1 MRIKQ
6 WLRKLPVGFVL
17 LATLLMTISLVV
29 PRAARA
35 DDGDE
40 EQTEITVD
48 PMSDDAT
55 RSFQKDYFMGIL
67 YKKLTDGKGLFDFD
81 GSELQKRK
89 DVNNEIANTDADC
102 KKHSLFDRF
111 GGNVFFEMYLG
122 EEQVKTGLAD
132 KVYTAVVHDAQGTF
146 SIADAIDLIL
156 RKDAVY
162 TDTYYQNRPPLKNDG
177 SDPRVETYQNLGGIT
192 TAAAALC
199 GLSNYLLGT
208 SKVIVSIVSYLASGK
223 YVTQVADLL
232 RAFVGSET
240 YQMIASLIKIV
251 LSVGAIALIFFA
263 VRSLLSFLRN
273 PKTSLIKFILQLFGC
288 LVSMGFILVLI
299 TSPTAF
305 INLSEKL
312 LSIGDI
318 VTAQS
323 LADMAKDDEIVS
335 SDSLDNVVEATL
347 WKEAVFKPWVR
358 GTFGAE
364 YENLYTTYS
373 QMGNKWE
380 VDNDAASA
388 YGDIS
393 VKRSH
398 NEADD
403 VKNWAALAYSCSSIF
418 HLNSMEK
425 EENSAGEW
433 PKATFVGESQY
444 LYTDD
449 FRWIDA
455 SYKVGQYKNT
465 EDKNLSEYKDTESH
479 NFDGL
484 IQGRNSIWLA
494 VLLIPVGIIG
504 FKKMLAAL
512 RGLASFAIFL
522 FRSCVNV
529 VSPGND
535 EYNVLANI
543 EICLFA
549 IRDYIFYCV
558 LIIAGIS
565 FYRAFGTNANF
576 LLQLLYFCLAIY
588 MATMKPQEIL
598 AKCKP
603 SNIKHFAKDV
613 TGDVRKR
620 VESLRQM
627 ADVNRTAEIRARVA
641 AMPGSTQDIEKEM
654 DKKAAEDKEKKRQEE
669 YRQERD
675 EAEAH
680 IKKEEIDKNTDLTEE
695 EKEAEHEKNA
705 KDNNI
710 REEVERSSSQYRDQ
724 LSERKHL
731 LDAEYKNKDNMSKK
745 DLKRLKKDYQKTY
758 RATKAQ
764 HLQDV
769 ANRTFGLK
777 GGTIIPPII
786 KVYIL
791 FGLVGIWLAG
801 AVAAMIMGA

>member
-1 MRIKQ
+1 MHIRK
-6 WLRKLPVGFVL
+6 WLCKLPVGFVL
-17 LATLLMTISLVV
+17 LATLLMTVSFVT
-29 PRAARA
+29 PRVARA
-35 DDGDE
+35 DDNDE
-40 EQTEITVD
+40 QQEVTVD

-67 YKKLTDGKGLFDFD
+67 YKKLTDGKSFFDFD
-81 GSELQKRK
+81 GSELQNRK
-89 DVNNEIANTDADC
+89 DINNEIANSEGDG
-102 KKHSLFDRF
+102 KKYSLFDRF
-111 GGNVFFEMYLG
+111 GGNIFFEMYLG

-132 KVYTAVVHDAQGTF
+132 KLYTAVVHDAQGAF
-146 SIADAIDLIL
+146 SIADALDLIL

-162 TDTYYQNRPPLKNDG
+162 TNTYYQNRPALKNDG
-177 SDPRVETYQNLGGIT
+177 SDPRVETYHNLGSVT
-192 TAAAALC
+192 TGEAALC
-199 GLSNYLLGT
+199 GVANYLLGT
-208 SKVIVSIVSYLASGK
+208 SKVIVSVVSYLASGK

-232 RAFVGSET
+232 RAFVDSKT
-240 YQMIASLIKIV
+240 YEMIASLVKIV

-263 VRSLLSFLRN
+263 VRNLISFLKN
-273 PKTSLIKFILQLFGC
+273 PMTSLIKFLLQLFGC
-288 LVSMGFILVLI
+288 LVSLGFVLVLI

-312 LSIGDI
+312 LGIGDI

-364 YENLYTTYS
+364 YEDLYTTYS
-373 QMGNKWE
+373 QTGNKWE
-380 VDNDAASA
+380 VDDDAASA

-433 PKATFVGESQY
+433 PKATLVGESQY
-444 LYTDD
+444 LYADD

-455 SYKVGQYKNT
+455 SYKVGQYGGQT
-465 EDKNLSEYKDTESH
+465 DKNLAEYIGAEEH
-479 NFDGL
+479 NFDGWA
-484 IQGRNSIWLA
+484 QGWNSIWLA
-494 VLLIPVGIIG
+494 ILLIPIGIIG

-512 RGLASFAIFL
+512 RGLASFVIFL

-535 EYNVLANI
+535 EYNVLGNV

-613 TGDVRKR
+613 AGDVRKR
-620 VESLRQM
+620 VENFRQ
-627 ADVNRTAEIRARVA
+627 ASDINRTAEIRARVST
-641 AMPGSTQDIEKEM
+641 MPGSMQEIEKEM
-654 DKKAAEDKEKKRQEE
+654 DKKAEEDKEKKSQEE

-675 EAEAH
+675 DVDAYV
-680 IKKEEIDKNTDLTEE
+680 KKRAVDNNNDLSDE
-695 EKEAEHEKNA
+695 EKKAEHEKDA
-705 KDNNI
+705 KERDTK
-710 REEVERSSSQYRDQ
+710 EEVAQSSSRYKDQ

-731 LDAEYKNKDNMSKK
+731 LDAAYKNKDNMSQK
-745 DLKRLKKDYQKTY
+745 DLKRLKKDYKRTY
-758 RATKAQ
+758 RATRAQ
-764 HLQDV
+764 QFQDV
-769 ANRTFGLK
+769 ANQTFGFK
-777 GGTIIPPII
+777 GGTIVPPITKI
-786 KVYIL
+786 YIL
-791 FGLVGIWLAG
+791 IGLVGLWWAG
-801 AVAAMIMGA
+801 LIVSAILGA